1 MRKKIQLFKVKMIMT
16 INKMNNQLRL
26 LKMKMMN
33 LTKINQTIL
42 IILIIKIKSYMF
54 KIIKTKTNS
63 N

>member
-1 MRKKIQLFKVKMIMT
+1 MT